1 MSESSLEEVELST
14 LDPEWFK
21 EILEA
26 DAMRTFEDVL
36 VRAGYLLEGRTLWH
50 VNSTAQGGGVAEILH
65 SALGY
70 LAGAGI
76 QPRWMVIGGNEEF
89 FDLTKRI
96 HNLLHG
102 EPGDG
107 GELGEKERHVYE
119 ETLRPQAEAFCGLVE
134 PGDVVV
140 VHDPQPVGVV
150 PLLLKRDARVIW
162 NCHVGI
168 DEPNDLSRKAWDF
181 LMPYVSAAHA
191 QVFSREAYAWEG
203 LSEETINVIPP
214 CIDAFSPK
222 NQEMDEKT
230 VMAILSVA
238 GIQEGPP
245 GGTPTFVGQDGSKA
259 EVTRRA
265 EVVEEAPVPASA
277 PLVVQVSRWD
287 RLKDPIGVL
296 KGFANHVARDLDAH
310 LILAGPASSTVADDP
325 EAEEV
330 LAEVRKVW
338 NDLPASARERAHL
351 VSVPMDDLEEN
362 AAIVNALQRRASVI
376 VQKSLAEGF
385 GLTVAE
391 GMWKERP
398 LVGSRVGGI
407 QDQIEHGRSGLLID
421 DPEDQEEFGAAV
433 STLLQDPERAARM
446 GKAARQRV
454 LDEYLPPRYL
464 TRYIELID
472 RIAGSAAEQRS

>member
-21 EILEA
+21 VFLDA
-26 DAMRTFEDVL
+26 DAIRGFEDAL
-36 VRAGYLLEGRTLWH
+36 ARARVLLEGKTLWH

-70 LAGAGI
+70 LTGAGTR
-76 QPRWMVIGGNEEF
+76 PRWMVIGGNEEF

-102 EPGDG
+102 KPGDG
-107 GELGEKERHVYE
+107 GELGEMERRIYE
-119 ETLRPQAEAFCGLVE
+119 ETLRPQAEEFRGLVE

-140 VHDPQPVGVV
+140 VHDPQPVGLV
-150 PLLLKRDARVIW
+150 PMLLKRDARVIW

-168 DEPNDLSRKAWDF
+168 DEPNDLSRAAWGF
-181 LMPYVSAAHA
+181 LMPYVSAAQA
-191 QVFSREAYAWEG
+191 QVFSRKAYAWEG
-203 LSEETINVIPP
+203 LSEETISVIPP

-222 NQEMDEKT
+222 NHAMDDKT
-230 VMAILSVA
+230 VRAILSVA
-238 GIQEGPP
+238 GIQDGPT
-245 GGTPTFVGQDGSKA
+245 GGMATFLRQDGSGGKVA
-259 EVTRRA
+259 RRA
-265 EVVEEAPVPASA
+265 DVIEDAPTPTSA
-277 PLVVQVSRWD
+277 PLVLQVSRWD

-296 KGFANHVARDLDAH
+296 RGFADQVERDLGAH
-310 LILAGPASSTVADDP
+310 LILAGPVSSTIADDP

-330 LAEVRKVW
+330 VAEVRKVRD
-338 NDLPASARERAHL
+338 DLPASARERTHL
-351 VSVPMDDLEEN
+351 VYVPMDDLEEN
-362 AAIVNALQRRASVI
+362 AAIVNALQRRADVI

-398 LVGSRVGGI
+398 VVGSRVGGI
-407 QDQIEHGRSGLLID
+407 QDQIEHGRTGLLVD
-421 DPEDQEEFGAAV
+421 DPEDQAEFGAAV
-433 STLLQDPERAARM
+433 MTLLEDPERAARM
-446 GKAARQRV
+446 GKEARQRV
-454 LDEYLPPRYL
+454 LDEFLTPRYL

-472 RIAGSAAEQRS
+472 QIAGSAAG

>member
-1 MSESSLEEVELST
+1 MSESSLEEVELSS

-26 DAMRTFEDVL
+26 DAMRVFEEALD
-36 VRAGYLLEGRTLWH
+36 RSRDLLEGKTLWH
-50 VNSTAQGGGVAEILH
+50 VNSTARGGGVAEILH

-76 QPRWMVIGGNEEF
+76 RPRWLVIGGNEEF

-102 EPGDG
+102 DPGDG
-107 GELGEKERHVYE
+107 GELGDKERHVYE
-119 ETLRPQAEAFCGLVE
+119 ETLLPQAEAFCELVE

-140 VHDPQPVGVV
+140 LHDPQPVGVA

-168 DEPNDLSRKAWDF
+168 DEPNDLSRKAWSF

-203 LSEETINVIPP
+203 LSGETISVIPP
-214 CIDAFSPK
+214 CIDPFSAK

-230 VMAILSVA
+230 VTAILSVA
-238 GIQEGPP
+238 GIQEGAS
-245 GGTPTFVGQDGSKA
+245 GGAATFVHEGGSKA
-259 EVTRRA
+259 QVTRRA
-265 EVVEEAPVPASA
+265 DLIEEAPVPASA
-277 PLVVQVSRWD
+277 PLVLQVSRWD

-296 KGFANHVARDLDAH
+296 KGFADHVAWGLGAH
-310 LILAGPASSTVADDP
+310 LILAGPAPSTVADDP

-330 LAEVRKVW
+330 LAEVRKAW
-338 NDLPASARERAHL
+338 DDLPAAARERAHL
-351 VSVPMDDLEEN
+351 VSVPMNDLEEN
-362 AAIVNALQRRASVI
+362 AAIVNALQRRADVI

-421 DPEDQEEFGAAV
+421 DPEDQAGFGAAV
-433 STLLQDPERAARM
+433 TTLLEDWERAARM

-454 LDEYLPPRYL
+454 LHEYLPPRYL
-464 TRYIELID
+464 TRYIELIE
-472 RIAGSAAEQRS
+472 RVAGSAAEQRS